1 MGTLIRNQ
9 DAVKSEKIL
18 VRKLVGWR
26 NPRTGVTDTDQR
38 ERGLPLHEE
47 DCSFITSGFDSD
59 CDCGVEKV
67 FEEVEK
73 TFYYILSRDGQRKIK
88 VVRCG
93 ECGRFVF
100 DNGGDSYCGCLV
112 LNA

>member
-9 DAVKSEKIL
+9 DAVKSEKIF

-47 DCSFITSGFDSD
+47 DCRSILSGWDFP
-59 CDCGVEKV
+59 CNCGL
-67 FEEVEK
+67 EEVYKEK
-73 TFYYILSRDGQRKIK
+73 EVSSYYILSRDGQRKIK

-93 ECGRFVF
+93 ECGRFEIGRAHV
-100 DNGGDSYCGCLV
+100 
-112 LNA
+112 